1 MKSVCFRTIVC
12 KIFPYNEDFQMFKIK
27 KFVINGL
34 NALSTYFY
42 RIFVA
47 ENIKRDTVMKKGV
60 LLVMSF
66 WLATLALPAQQPFH
80 KAGEIDLQLGVSA
93 AMGNQRAPVYVFAAS
108 PVGLYRITPKLS
120 LGLGTELIATTGI
133 GTIYY
138 QELRFAAPVFLD
150 MKYDFRNMPKDKPV
164 CPFIELRGGFMLP
177 FWMQKDIGYQNIDGY
192 YTTVA
197 LGCSAYH
204 SNFSLGLMMYDYS
217 NYHTSYQSRAVE
229 VSLFMR
235 YAYNFRLSDK
245 LVREPQERVK
255 EPEQVEKG
263 AMRLHVY
270 GDIGLFDPIVCMGY
284 HKAPFHLAAGA
295 MLEYRF
301 NRWLSAG
308 VGADVHF
315 SYGFNNGSI
324 IFSYLDFENM
334 SASLPIYGDVRFTIG
349 KRYVRPFFDLRCGY
363 ALPLNRVATTKRYMH
378 DPNFLL
384 KGTVRAGGLYFGSAF
399 GLSFG
404 PSELSF
410 GFTDMGLRGQQTN
423 VETGEISGIKT
434 HMVNYHLRYA
444 YKFKIK

>member
-1 MKSVCFRTIVC
+1 MPLT
-12 KIFPYNEDFQMFKIK
+12 M
-27 KFVINGL
+27 L
-34 NALSTYFY
+34 YFC
-42 RIFVA
+42 IFVA
-47 ENIKRDTVMKKGV
+47 EIIKGNTVMKKCV
-60 LLVMSF
+60 LLVMSL
-66 WLATLALPAQQPFH
+66 WLTMIASSGQQPFH
-80 KAGEIDLQLGVSA
+80 KAGEFDLQLGVSA

-133 GTIYY
+133 GLVYY
-138 QELRFAAPVFLD
+138 EKLRYAVPVFLD
-150 MKYDFRNMPKDKPV
+150 LKYDFRNMPKDKPV

-270 GDIGLFDPIVCMGY
+270 GNVGLFDPIVCMGY

-308 VGADVHF
+308 IGTDVHF
-315 SYGFNNGSI
+315 SYGFNNGGL

-334 SASLPIYGDVRFTIG
+334 SASLPIYGDVRFTLG
-349 KRYVRPFFDLRCGY
+349 KRYVRPFFDLRGGY
-363 ALPLNRVATTKRYMH
+363 SIPLNTVETSKRYVH

-434 HMVNYHLRYA
+434 HMVNFHLRYA